1 MDAKKDTIKANLEG
15 IMAALPKDVTLL
27 AATKTVS
34 PEYINYAASLGLR
47 LMGENRVNEL
57 LEKYDAIDKS
67 KLDIHFIGALQSNK
81 VKYIIDKV
89 SMIHSVDRLSLAE
102 EISRRAL
109 AIGKVMPVLVE
120 VNIGKEESKS
130 GVMPE
135 EVLGFVRKISA
146 LKGIS
151 VEGLMA
157 IPPKSENKEKNI
169 EFLQKIKQIFID
181 ISTKNVD
188 NVNMRILSVGMSN
201 DWREAIECG
210 SNMVRIGSGI
220 FGKRDYGIPPQEN

>member
-1 MDAKKDTIKANLEG
+1 MDEKKAFIKERLAEIQKKLPTG
-15 IMAALPKDVTLL
+15 VALLG
-27 AATKTVS
+27 ATKTV
-34 PEYINYAASLGLR
+34 PAEYINYAAECGLR

-57 LEKYDAIDKS
+57 VEKYDSLNKD
-67 KLDIHFIGALQSNK
+67 LLEIHFIGALQSNK

-109 AIGKVMPVLVE
+109 AINKVMPVLVE
-120 VNIGKEESKS
+120 VNIGKEPSKS

-135 EVLGFVRKISA
+135 DTLAFIKEIAK

-151 VEGLMA
+151 VQGLMT
-157 IPPKSENKEKNI
+157 IPPKCDSKEKNI
-169 EFLQKIKQIFID
+169 EFYKKIKQIFID
-181 ISTKNVD
+181 ISRQNVD
-188 NVNMRILSVGMSN
+188 NVNMRILSAGMSG
-201 DWREAIECG
+201 DWQTAVECG

-220 FGKRDYGIPPQEN
+220 FGARPYGNNK

>member
-135 EVLGFVRKISA
+135 DVLGFVRKISA